1 MEGNLLTKTAELAM
15 TVTLQYVREGD
26 FVIDATCGNG
36 HDTLALSKA
45 CGGAGRCSCS
55 GFAGAGDQKQQTAV
69 KWRGSFKHNFCTWRF
84 SVSGELCNGAFR

>member
-36 HDTLALSKA
+36 HDTLAFKSLR
-45 CGGAGRCSCS
+45 GAG
-55 GFAGAGDQKQQTAV
+55 
-69 KWRGSFKHNFCTWRF
+69 
-84 SVSGELCNGAFR
+84 